1 MTNPPGQVRQGRGF
15 MVLQLCVA
23 GHATRDLHRWPTY
36 SFAPD
41 LSPSGR
47 HRLMVSRSS
56 VLAPELLFRYSQ
68 DAKVNVM
75 DTRTLLILGLGIVIL
90 LLLGFFALPA

>member
-1 MTNPPGQVRQGRGF
+1 MI
-15 MVLQLCVA
+15 
-23 GHATRDLHRWPTY
+23 ATRFRCMSPKSAQRFWENDTHQNRDLRRVTRIR
-36 SFAPD
+36 FCAA
-41 LSPSGR
+41 
-47 HRLMVSRSS
+47 RLMVSRIS
-56 VLAPELLFRYSQ
+56 VLAPGPLFRYSQ